1 MKKICFF
8 VIVVIASISYVNG
21 QNYIFTNL
29 GVNFASES
37 NSGGSSKFGTN
48 LGIGYEQKLTRNFWL
63 SPGVNYVS
71 KGVKFGVVG
80 NVTQF
85 TQTINYLEVPL
96 LLKYKYYFTNSINWS
111 FVTGPSLSF
120 ATSAKNKFFSIGQP
134 VTDELV
140 IDKETGINPT
150 DLGMNFGAELNF
162 TVDYGYIT
170 VFTMYQLGLSSV
182 LKDQSGNSIKNRVMT
197 FGLQF
202 KFGDHIKNPD
212 LEDQ

>member
-8 VIVVIASISYVNG
+8 VFIIFTFVSTINS
-21 QNYIFTNL
+21 QNYIVANI
-29 GVNFASES
+29 GVNFANES
-37 NSGGSSKFGTN
+37 NSGGSSKFGTT
-48 LGIGYEQKLTRNFWL
+48 LGINYEQKLARNFWIT
-63 SPGVNYVS
+63 SGANYVA

-85 TQTINYLEVPL
+85 TQTINYLEVPMF
-96 LLKYKYYFTNSINWS
+96 LKYKYYFTHSINWS
-111 FVTGPSLSF
+111 FVAGPSLSF

-150 DLGMNFGAELNF
+150 DLGMNLGAELNF

-170 VFTMYQLGLSSV
+170 LYTMYQLGLSSV
-182 LKDQSGNSIKNRVMT
+182 LQDQAGRSIKNRVLT
-197 FGLQF
+197 FGMQF